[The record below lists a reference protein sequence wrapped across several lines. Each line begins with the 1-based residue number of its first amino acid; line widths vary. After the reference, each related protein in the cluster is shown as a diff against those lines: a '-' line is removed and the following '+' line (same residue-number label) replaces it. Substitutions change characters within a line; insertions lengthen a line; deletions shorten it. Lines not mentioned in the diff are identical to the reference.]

1 MSDTPITDAVLNC
14 ETRCDLH
21 CLSPNFVTTPAKYV
35 AQLTEE
41 AIELRET
48 CKKLERMCGELAE
61 TAYSYRVV
69 SLRNGIV
76 NGIALQNAIAKWQ
89 EMKAAAK

>member
-35 AQLTEE
+35 ARLADE
-41 AIELRET
+41 ATELRET

-61 TAYSYRVV
+61 IAHSYRMA
-69 SLRNGIV
+69 SFSEAAIR
-76 NGIALQNAIAKWQ
+76 GIALQNAIAKWQ
-89 EMKAAAK
+89 EMKDAAK